1 MSRGAPLPSRSP
13 GPSIEDM
20 VLDPAKTDKDFEA
33 LAGKI
38 NQHLVQFEGRR
49 GHLVMMKALM
59 RAATAS
65 MSSDDCK
72 DLSSH
77 LTVIHNDKVKA
88 DREKDKLDKGK
99 KTAKKGGKGKPQLA
113 MRNAVEDEDTTHE
126 GGGGGADD
134 YDLL

>member
-88 DREKDKLDKGK
+88 DREK
-99 KTAKKGGKGKPQLA
+99 AA
-113 MRNAVEDEDTTHE
+113 MQRASVAERRRIGE
-126 GGGGGADD
+126 A
-134 YDLL
+134 